1 MIVLGVTATNGIDQ
15 ELAAILGAKHVV
27 VEHKLFPDGESYIRI
42 PVDVSGEDVIVVQ
55 STYKPQ
61 DKHLIELLIA
71 IDALRDLGARRI
83 TVVIPYL
90 AYARQDK
97 RFREGEGI
105 SIKTILQTIRANGAD
120 DLIVVEIHK
129 EESLK
134 FFGGR
139 AINIPSVYALAE
151 YFKNMS
157 DLLILAPDKGALKRA
172 KIFAKLVNGECD
184 YLEKFRD
191 RVTGEI
197 SVKPKSI
204 DVKGKNVVIVDDII
218 STGKT
223 MALAARK
230 ALENGALNV
239 YAACAHALLVN
250 NALELLKNSGIKE
263 IIATNTVPVPK
274 EVKTISIAP
283 YIAKTIKELYE
294 TR

>member
-15 ELAAILGAKHVV
+15 ELAAILGARHVV

-134 FFGGR
+134 FFRGR

-157 DLLILAPDKGALKRA
+157 NLLILAPDKGALKRA
-172 KIFAKLVNGECD
+172 KIFAELVNGECD

-204 DVKGKNVVIVDDII
+204 DVKGKNVVIVDDIV

-239 YAACAHALLVN
+239 YAACAHALLIN
-250 NALELLKNSGIKE
+250 NALDLLKNSGIKE

-274 EVKTISIAP
+274 EVKTVSIAP
-283 YIAKTIKELYE
+283 YIAKAIKELYE

>member
-172 KIFAKLVNGECD
+172 KIFAELVNGECD

-274 EVKTISIAP
+274 EVKTVSIAP

>member
-134 FFGGR
+134 FFRGR

-157 DLLILAPDKGALKRA
+157 NLLILAPDKGALKRA
-172 KIFAKLVNGECD
+172 KIFAELVNGECD

-204 DVKGKNVVIVDDII
+204 DVKGKNVVIVDDIV

-239 YAACAHALLVN
+239 YAACAHALLIN
-250 NALELLKNSGIKE
+250 NALDLLKNSGIKE

-274 EVKTISIAP
+274 EVKTVSIAP
-283 YIAKTIKELYE
+283 YIAKAIKELYE